1 MTPGLETGVLIGGS
15 SLITMIIAKCR
26 CYYKH
31 ATIHPFGCGFTDVAL
46 LDDNEI
52 SVKTTV
58 VNGVELLYINKA
70 NQAQEEDLESNDVNA
85 NRNYCSY
92 K

>member
-26 CYYKH
+26 CDYKH
-31 ATIHPFGCGFTDVAL
+31 ATVHPCACGFTDVTL
-46 LDDNEI
+46 LDDNEMSI
-52 SVKTTV
+52 KTTV
-58 VNGVELLYINKA
+58 LNGVELLYINKA
-70 NQAQEEDLESNDVNA
+70 HQAEEEDVESNDVNVS
-85 NRNYCSY
+85 RNYCLY